1 MSLEKERESMKIE
14 LCRILT
20 RIGALQFGTFKLTS
34 GKTSPYYID
43 LRVVPS
49 FPDALQR
56 VCDFYLSLIRGDLG
70 TEGFDRVAGIPT
82 AGMPFASIIA
92 YRLQKPFLYVRPTSR
107 LHGRER
113 RIEGVV
119 MPGDRILL
127 IDDLITT
134 GHSLRRSAAAI
145 RAEGGLVTDA
155 VVLLDREEGG
165 RERLAKEGVT
175 VHCLL
180 KMDEVAKRLYDMG
193 VITEEQMKL
202 ILKQMK
208 K

>member
-1 MSLEKERESMKIE
+1 LGEERESMKIE

-20 RIGALQFGTFKLTS
+20 RIGALRFGTFRLTS

-43 LRVVPS
+43 LRLVPS

-56 VCDFYLSLIRGDLG
+56 VCDFYLSLIRGDLE

-82 AGMPFASIIA
+82 AGIPFASIIA
-92 YRLQKPFLYVRPTSR
+92 YRLQKPFLYVRPTKR

-119 MPGDRILL
+119 MPGDHILL

-145 RAEGGLVTDA
+145 RAEGGLITDA

-165 RERLAKEGVT
+165 RERLAKEGVK

-180 KMDEVAKRLYDMG
+180 KMDGVAKRLYDMG
-193 VITEEQMKL
+193 VITEEQMRL

>member
-1 MSLEKERESMKIE
+1 MKEE
-14 LCRILT
+14 LCQILA
-20 RIGALQFGTFKLTS
+20 RIGALKFGVFTLTS
-34 GKTSPYYID
+34 RRTSPYYID
-43 LRVVPS
+43 LRLVPS

-82 AGMPFASIIA
+82 AGIPFASIIA
-92 YRLQKPFLYVRPTSR
+92 YRLQKPFLYVRPTRR

-165 RERLAKEGVT
+165 RERLAKEGVK
-175 VHCLL
+175 VHWLL
-180 KMDEVAKRLYDMG
+180 KMDEVAERLCDMG

-202 ILKQMK
+202 ILRQMK

>member
-1 MSLEKERESMKIE
+1 MSLEKEREFMKIE

-20 RIGALQFGTFKLTS
+20 RIGALRFGTFKLTS
-34 GKTSPYYID
+34 GKVSPYYID
-43 LRVVPS
+43 LRLVPS

-56 VCDFYLSLIRGDLG
+56 VCDFYLSLISSDLG

-82 AGMPFASIIA
+82 AGIPFASIIA
-92 YRLQKPFLYVRPTSR
+92 YRLQKPFLYVRPTRR

-134 GHSLRRSAAAI
+134 GHSLRRSVAAI

-155 VVLLDREEGG
+155 GVILDREEGG
-165 RERLAKEGVT
+165 MERLAKEGVM
-175 VHCLL
+175 VHFLL

>member
-20 RIGALQFGTFKLTS
+20 RIGALRFGTFKLTS

-43 LRVVPS
+43 LRLVPS

-82 AGMPFASIIA
+82 AGIPFASIIA
-92 YRLQKPFLYVRPTSR
+92 YRLQKPFLYVRPTRR

-134 GHSLRRSAAAI
+134 GHSLRRSVAAV

-165 RERLAKEGVT
+165 RERLAKEGVKA
-175 VHCLL
+175 HCLL

-193 VITEEQMKL
+193 VIEEEQMKL
-202 ILKQMK
+202 ILKQTK